1 MSLDNFNEIL
11 SISKIEE
18 KIFKIK
24 ELYHPNLINNLSKEA
39 YDLYLIRNSIC
50 DQLLKLLNDKD
61 VNLEKLRSLIIAK
74 IEESKKQLS
83 QAKNQPEIN
92 TIKMFIEE
100 WEKFL

>member
-1 MSLDNFNEIL
+1 MSLDDFKEIL

-24 ELYHPNLINNLSKEA
+24 ELYHTNLIKNLSKEA
-39 YDLYLIRNSIC
+39 YDLYLIRKSVC
-50 DQLLKLLNDKD
+50 DQLLELLNDKD
-61 VNLEKLRSLIIAK
+61 VNLEKLRSLILAK
-74 IEESKKQLS
+74 IEESKKQQS
-83 QAKNQPEIN
+83 KAKNQPEIN